1 LSGATEELKFA
12 VAPTFRRAGGH
23 GVKLAIALVIG
34 SAALVAT
41 PTGAGAAELPSR
53 NAPAPAEKAQTC
65 SIHGAPGVLLPDGQT
80 CVRIRGSV
88 SAAVSA
94 GSLSK

>member
-1 LSGATEELKFA
+1 M
-12 VAPTFRRAGGH
+12 
-23 GVKLAIALVIG
+23 KLAIALLIG
-34 SAALVAT
+34 LAVLWSA

-53 NAPAPAEKAQTC
+53 NAPAPAAKAQTC
-65 SIHGAPGVLLPDGQT
+65 SIHGVPGVLLPDGQT